1 MFNKKTIRD
10 IDVNGKKVLVRV
22 DFNVPIKDGKV
33 GDDTRIR
40 GALPTIQYLLDK
52 GAAVILC
59 SHLGRPKGEANP
71 AYSLKPVAEYL
82 KGALKEVNALQN
94 ESDRQ
99 NALLAAGRVE
109 DISQVVVA
117 SQKAE
122 LALQL
127 TLQLRNRATQAY
139 QEIMRMQV

>member
-1 MFNKKTIRD
+1 MEIE
-10 IDVNGKKVLVRV
+10 
-22 DFNVPIKDGKV
+22 
-33 GDDTRIR
+33 
-40 GALPTIQYLLDK
+40 ALQMTPVSMHAT
-52 GAAVILC
+52 
-59 SHLGRPKGEANP
+59 SHLGETVQPEEVKGFAD
-71 AYSLKPVAEYL
+71 YL
-82 KGALKEVNALQN
+82 KDALKKTNALQL
-94 ESDRQ
+94 EADRQ

-117 SQKAE
+117 AQKAE

>member
-1 MFNKKTIRD
+1 MEIEPLQMTP
-10 IDVNGKKVLVRV
+10 VSMHA
-22 DFNVPIKDGKV
+22 
-33 GDDTRIR
+33 T
-40 GALPTIQYLLDK
+40 
-52 GAAVILC
+52 
-59 SHLGRPKGEANP
+59 SHLGETEQPEEVK
-71 AYSLKPVAEYL
+71 SFAEYL
-82 KGALKEVNALQN
+82 KGALKEVNSLQI

>member
-1 MFNKKTIRD
+1 MEIE
-10 IDVNGKKVLVRV
+10 
-22 DFNVPIKDGKV
+22 
-33 GDDTRIR
+33 
-40 GALPTIQYLLDK
+40 ALQMTPVSMHAT
-52 GAAVILC
+52 
-59 SHLGRPKGEANP
+59 SHLGETVQPEEVKGFAD
-71 AYSLKPVAEYL
+71 YL
-82 KGALKEVNALQN
+82 KDALKETNALQL

-99 NALLAAGRVE
+99 NTLLAAGRVE

>member
-1 MFNKKTIRD
+1 MEIE
-10 IDVNGKKVLVRV
+10 
-22 DFNVPIKDGKV
+22 
-33 GDDTRIR
+33 
-40 GALPTIQYLLDK
+40 ALQMTPVSMHAT
-52 GAAVILC
+52 
-59 SHLGRPKGEANP
+59 SHLGETE
-71 AYSLKPVAEYL
+71 KPEEIKSFAEYL

-117 SQKAE
+117 AKKAE

-127 TLQLRNRATQAY
+127 NLQLRNKATQAY